1 MSYNYNLFSSN
12 LDIFYNFKICRLPQ
26 KNAKYLFVWMKL
38 INRVVSLSKS
48 YSSTSVE
55 ICHRQTQ
62 LQQLPFKA
70 DAVTLLGKCNAIS
83 NSTECI
89 HSVCVCVC
97 KVRGHWQTHWLWI
110 ALYSLSLKIQYGFPT
125 QTSARW
131 WIGVTRKLMGGI
143 YQRDSVVDQ
152 PSFSTLDRAFRA
164 WPFVTATG
172 AKIWPIRGS

>member
-1 MSYNYNLFSSN
+1 M
-12 LDIFYNFKICRLPQ
+12 R
-26 KNAKYLFVWMKL
+26 L
-38 INRVVSLSKS
+38 INHVVSLSKS

-62 LQQLPFKA
+62 LQWLPFKA
-70 DAVTLLGKCNAIS
+70 DTLTLLGKCNAIS
-83 NSTECI
+83 NSTA
-89 HSVCVCVC
+89 SVCTVCVCARVCMCVCTLMGMCVCVC

-143 YQRDSVVDQ
+143 YQRDSVIDQ

-172 AKIWPIRGS
+172 AKIWPIRGR